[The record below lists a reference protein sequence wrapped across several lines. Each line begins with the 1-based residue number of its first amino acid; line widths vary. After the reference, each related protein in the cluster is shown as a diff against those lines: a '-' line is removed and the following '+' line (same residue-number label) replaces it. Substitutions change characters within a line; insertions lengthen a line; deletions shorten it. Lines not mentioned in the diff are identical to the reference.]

1 MNEPLM
7 ILIALNLL
15 SFIVYGC
22 DKYLAI
28 HDKRRISE
36 KNLHT
41 LSIVGGFV
49 GSTLAMMLFR
59 HKIKKVKFM
68 LIHSAIFIGW
78 IFLLYFYFL
87 SNFLNSSV

>member
-7 ILIALNLL
+7 ILAALNLI
-15 SFIVYGC
+15 SFMVYGL
-22 DKYLAI
+22 DKQFAI
-28 HDKRRISE
+28 NNKRRISE
-36 KNLHT
+36 NNLHT
-41 LSIVGGFV
+41 LSILGGFV

-78 IFLLYFYFL
+78 ILALYFYFL
-87 SNFLNSSV
+87 SSFLNHSV

>member
-7 ILIALNLL
+7 ILAALNLI
-15 SFIVYGC
+15 SFIVYGL
-22 DKYLAI
+22 DKQLAI
-28 HDKRRISE
+28 NNKRRISE
-36 KNLHT
+36 NNLHT
-41 LSIVGGFV
+41 LTILGGFV

-78 IFLLYFYFL
+78 ILSLYFYFL
-87 SNFLNSSV
+87 TNFLQTTP